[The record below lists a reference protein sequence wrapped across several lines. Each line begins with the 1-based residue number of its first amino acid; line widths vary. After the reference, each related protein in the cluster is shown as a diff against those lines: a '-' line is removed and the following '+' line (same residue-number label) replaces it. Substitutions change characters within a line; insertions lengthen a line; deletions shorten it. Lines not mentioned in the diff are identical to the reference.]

1 MLTTCTN
8 LYYLF
13 NICVKFFMS
22 LACIKQFLVIIGQNN
37 LPNIVPVAT
46 GIVVGNAGVV
56 YTTVTGA
63 GVVTPRQI

>member
-1 MLTTCTN
+1 MCQVFL
-8 LYYLF
+8 
-13 NICVKFFMS
+13 MS
-22 LACIKQFLVIIGQNN
+22 LACITQFLVIIGQNN

-46 GIVVGNAGVV
+46 GIVVGKAGVV